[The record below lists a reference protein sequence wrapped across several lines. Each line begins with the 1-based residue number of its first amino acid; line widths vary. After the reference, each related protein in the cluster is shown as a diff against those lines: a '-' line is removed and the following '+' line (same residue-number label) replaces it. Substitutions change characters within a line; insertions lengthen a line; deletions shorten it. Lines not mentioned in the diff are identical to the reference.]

1 MIYKMLPKLNPDDQQ
16 IYARIDDDGLCRL
29 TCSAEYPQ
37 LKTDLVDGAE
47 LQDADGNVMS
57 PEVAQQFIATLP

>member
-1 MIYKMLPKLNPDDQQ
+1 MIYKMLPSREGEQQ

-37 LKTDLVDGAE
+37 LKADLVAGAE

-57 PEVAQQFIATLP
+57 AEAAQAFVGTLP